1 MKFVDEVTIDVT
13 AGKGG
18 DGCLS
23 FRREKFV
30 EFGGPDGG
38 DGGDGGCVYLVGD
51 ESLNTLIDFRYQ
63 RIFKAPN
70 GQPGEGRQRT
80 GKSAEDLEIKVPVGT
95 VVHDDQTDEL
105 IGEVLRHNERM
116 LVAQGGF
123 HGIGNERFKSSINRA
138 PRKFTKGTPGDH
150 RILRLELRLLADVGL
165 LGLPN
170 AGKSTLIRQVSA
182 ARPKVADYP
191 FTTLTPA
198 LGVVRVGLGRSFVL
212 ADIPGI
218 VEGAHEGVGLG
229 LAFLRH
235 VSRCRLLFHVID
247 ASDAPGADDPLTA
260 YQTILGEIATYC
272 LETGAR
278 PLTERERWVVLNKV
292 DLRPERPDGPE
303 ATAAA
308 CDNLATWFREQT
320 GWDGPLHVISALN
333 GLGCREL
340 IGAASRRLAELE
352 ERGVDGDRDAP

>member
-23 FRREKFV
+23 FRREKYV

-38 DGGDGGCVYLVGD
+38 DGGDGGSVYLVGD
-51 ESLNTLIDFRYQ
+51 ESLNTLVDFRYQ
-63 RIFKAPN
+63 RIFKAAN

-80 GKSAEDLEIKVPVGT
+80 GKSAEDLDIKVPVGT
-95 VVHDDQTDEL
+95 VVSDHETGES

-123 HGIGNERFKSSINRA
+123 HGLGNERFKSSINRA

-150 RILRLELRLLADVGL
+150 RILQLELRLLADVGL

-170 AGKSTLIRQVSA
+170 AGKSTFIRQVSA

-191 FTTLTPA
+191 FTTLTPC
-198 LGVVRVGLGRSFVL
+198 LGVVRVGTGRSFVL

-218 VEGAHEGVGLG
+218 VEGAHEGIGLG

-235 VSRCRLLFHVID
+235 VSRCRLLLHVVD
-247 ASDAPGADDPLTA
+247 ASDAPGADDPIAA
-260 YQTILGEIATYC
+260 YRTIVGELATYQV
-272 LETGAR
+272 ESGAT
-278 PLTERERWVVLNKV
+278 PLAERERWVVLNKV
-292 DLRPERPDGPE
+292 DLRPESAAGPE
-303 ATAAA
+303 AVALA
-308 CDNLATWFREQT
+308 CDTLGDWFRAQT
-320 GWDGPLHVISALN
+320 GWDGPLFVVSALN

-340 IGAASRRLAELE
+340 ITAASRRLAELE
-352 ERGVDGDRDAP
+352 EQSTDGHREAP